1 MEKALFDLRP
11 LVMLSTVIYAAIGF
25 FLFALALWIMVKV
38 APFSVK
44 KEIEEDQNIAL
55 AILMGSVFIAI
66 AIIVQAAI
74 RG

>member
-1 MEKALFDLRP
+1 MEKVLFDLRP

>member
-1 MEKALFDLRP
+1 MEKVLFDLRP
-11 LVMLSTVIYAAIGF
+11 LVMLSTVIYAVIGF
-25 FLFALALWIMVKV
+25 LLFALALWIMVKV